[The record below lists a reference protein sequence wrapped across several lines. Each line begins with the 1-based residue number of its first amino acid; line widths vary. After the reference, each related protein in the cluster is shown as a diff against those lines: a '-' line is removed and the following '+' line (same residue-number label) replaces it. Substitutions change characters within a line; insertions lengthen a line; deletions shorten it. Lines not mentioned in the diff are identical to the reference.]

1 MAGFATVLSY
11 YVVLLNGLKITI
23 GLSVIMIIGGLL
35 VGTLTACGLCI
46 RSKSIPVRIL
56 KGIIRIYV
64 GFFRGAPILLLL
76 FFGYYGIAY
85 AGIELDIFTAC
96 SIVLILYAGAYTCE
110 IIRSG
115 IESIPKGQWEAGYC
129 VGMNGF
135 DIMRFIIFPQAFRI
149 FLPTVMGFY
158 IGAIKDTSIV
168 SLVGC
173 NDIVKQSK
181 IIINQTS
188 LPMQTYLIIA
198 LIFFAISYPM
208 SLFVTKLEKR
218 RAHS

>member
-1 MAGFATVLSY
+1 MPANSH
-11 YVVLLNGLKITI
+11 
-23 GLSVIMIIGGLL
+23 
-35 VGTLTACGLCI
+35 
-46 RSKSIPVRIL
+46 
-56 KGIIRIYV
+56 
-64 GFFRGAPILLLL
+64 
-76 FFGYYGIAY
+76 
-85 AGIELDIFTAC
+85 
-96 SIVLILYAGAYTCE
+96 
-110 IIRSG
+110 SG